1 MYLNAPSNL
10 KKLKMEEERQAIIDR
25 ENRILLTKITNII
38 NKRNE
43 EMIKICRSHKL
54 KRYR

>member
-43 EMIKICRSHKL
+43 EMIKTCRSHKL
-54 KRYR
+54 KR

>member
-43 EMIKICRSHKL
+43 EMIKFCRSHKP
-54 KRYR
+54 KR